1 MIYYKFSMPDHFFRL
16 DSRTI
21 VLASNSD
28 NLQVISNFDN
38 LFLFNRGFAG
48 SVVSFYTAIIKS
60 CFGYYSVLHVKGI
73 GFKVFYFS
81 RLHALYFSLGYN
93 HIVKYK
99 LPKNISVKVRKQYL
113 LFFSCDKC
121 SLGNSIY
128 QIQHLRFPD
137 PYRGKGIRF
146 RFQIIN
152 FKPGKQR

>member
-1 MIYYKFSMPDHFFRL
+1 MIYHKFSVPDHFFRL
-16 DSRTI
+16 GFST
-21 VLASNSD
+21 VATASNSGD
-28 NLQVISNFDN
+28 LQVVPNFNN
-38 LFLFNRGFAG
+38 LFLFNRSFGG
-48 SVVSFYTAIIKS
+48 SVASSYTAIIKS

-81 RLHALYFSLGYN
+81 RLHTLYFSLGYN

-99 LPKNISVKVRKQYL
+99 LSKNIFVKVRKQYL

-128 QIQHLRFPD
+128 QIRHLRFPD

-146 RFQIIN
+146 RFQIMN